1 MYVPCAI
8 SHTECRPTRCDVGAI
23 DMLPDDVLLIIFDI
37 FVAHDVDEDFL
48 HDTRIMVAEDT
59 EVWQSLV
66 HVCRRWRGI
75 VFESPRRLNLQLAY
89 TRKTLAMETLDVW
102 PAFPIRI
109 QLPNDPCQTEDA
121 DDIVAVLGRGDR
133 VNEISLYVVDSSPLQ
148 RILGA
153 MKEPFPELTHLLLR
167 STGAVPVLPDS
178 FLGGSAPR
186 LRFLCLMRISFPGLP
201 KLLLSVTHLVS
212 LRLDKITRSGYLS
225 PDAMVT
231 ALSTLT
237 SLRSFRLTFQSL
249 QSRPDHAS
257 RSPLPTTRTV
267 LPALTVFWFKGVSEY
282 LDDFVA
288 RIDAPR
294 LESLYLTFF
303 NQTVFDTPQI
313 VQFISRTPMLTA
325 LGQARVVFGT
335 GAARVNI
342 SSRTSP
348 NIEIDVKIPCI
359 ELDWQ
364 VLYLEQVFTS
374 CLPPL
379 PTLEDLYI
387 FRAPLSHPHWRD
399 NIEITLWPELLHSFS
414 TVKNLYLSDEFA
426 THIGPALQEF
436 VGENTTEVLPT
447 LQKIFLE
454 SLQPSDYGSGLVQRY
469 IGRLVATRQVNGRP
483 IEVFRWDNPEQDKV
497 LRNPDL

>member
-1 MYVPCAI
+1 MRCA
-8 SHTECRPTRCDVGAI
+8 VGAI

-37 FVAHDVDEDFL
+37 FLAHDVAEDSP
-48 HDTRIMVAEDT
+48 HYTRLMAAEDT

-75 VFESPRRLNLQLAY
+75 VFESPRRLNLRLVY
-89 TRKTLAMETLDVW
+89 TRKTLAMETPNIW
-102 PAFPIRI
+102 PTLPLCI
-109 QLPNDPCQTEDA
+109 QLLDDPCQTEDA
-121 DDIVAVLGRGDR
+121 DNIITVLKRRDR
-133 VNEISLYVVDSSPLQ
+133 VNGISLYVVDSSPLQ
-148 RILGA
+148 RILAA
-153 MKEPFPELTHLLLR
+153 MKEPFLELTHLLLR

-201 KLLLSVTHLVS
+201 KLLLSATHLVS
-212 LRLDKITRSGYLS
+212 LRLDRITRSGYIS
-225 PDAMVT
+225 PEAMVT

-237 SLRSFRLTFQSL
+237 SLRSFRLTFQSF
-249 QSRPDHAS
+249 QYHPDQAS
-257 RSPLPTTRTV
+257 RRPLPTTRTV
-267 LPALTVFWFKGVSEY
+267 LPALTRFLLKGASEY

-303 NQTVFDTPQI
+303 NQTALNTPETI
-313 VQFISRTPMLTA
+313 QFISRTPMLTA
-325 LGQARVVFGT
+325 LEQARVAFGT

-348 NIEIDVKIPCI
+348 NKEIDVEISCI
-359 ELDWQ
+359 ELHWQ

-379 PTLEDLYI
+379 FTLEDLYI
-387 FRAPLSHPHWRD
+387 FRDPLSHPHWRD

-414 TVKNLYLSDEFA
+414 TVKNLYLSEEFA
-426 THIGPALQEF
+426 IHIGPTLRE
-436 VGENTTEVLPT
+436 ENTTEVLPT

-454 SLQPSDYGSGLVQRY
+454 SLQLPGPVRLY
-469 IGRLVATRQVNGRP
+469 IGHFLATRRVHGHP
-483 IEVFRWDNPEQDKV
+483 IEVSRWDNPEQDKV
-497 LRNPDL
+497 LRDPDL